1 MQLQRRPSQAVPAAL
16 RPRPIRLAH
25 RSDQA
30 DWLVAPL
37 ASCPVRSRMWVRP
50 QATDDEGS
58 KDHNSRRLLIVPKTT
73 LCRPSHRFTGWFAAM
88 LLAVVAGSSLAL
100 FAVLT
105 KAVVDA
111 AGAGF
116 GSLLDTAEFYFW
128 IPAALLGMIFQQSSF
143 RAGSLTAS
151 LPTSV
156 VAKPVVGSILG
167 IAVLGETLHA
177 GGARKFVLVTGGVSV
192 FIATVALAR
201 DEAATMSTEA
211 VEQTV
216 EEALRRRRRGRTA
229 AAKPP
234 PRMLR
239 LSGRQRRR
247 GFSDRLP
254 PAPDW
259 PT

>member
-1 MQLQRRPSQAVPAAL
+1 MMKAVK
-16 RPRPIRLAH
+16 
-25 RSDQA
+25 
-30 DWLVAPL
+30 
-37 ASCPVRSRMWVRP
+37 
-50 QATDDEGS
+50 T
-58 KDHNSRRLLIVPKTT
+58 NSRRLLIVPKTT

-177 GGARKFVLVTGGVSV
+177 GGARKFVLVTGVVLV
-192 FIATVALAR
+192 FIATVALVR

-239 LSGRQRRR
+239 LSGRRRIGSGTPQLGCEAASSAGEIALSEFLS
-247 GFSDRLP
+247 GFSAVGSYAGAAMITTIRL
-254 PAPDW
+254 AFRASRL
-259 PT
+259 